1 MATLIGDVLVFK
13 ESNKKEIDSEH
24 IINWVSDI
32 AHTINKLTLYTES
45 LEERIRKLENPD
57 ENLKLE

>member
-13 ESNKKEIDSEH
+13 ESNKKEIDPEH

-32 AHTINKLTLYTES
+32 AHAVNKLASYTES
-45 LEERIRKLENPD
+45 LEKRIRELENPD
-57 ENLKLE
+57 ENLKL